1 MLWKISWIAAVYFAT
16 MSQMNVTGIFI
27 HPIKSCQR
35 LELEQ
40 AEVTPLGF
48 VRDREFML
56 VDRNNRFM
64 TQREYPQMARIKVQ
78 CLDDFLLLSVNHQ
91 HIQPLKLIPNWTG
104 SLREVQIWRDQTQA
118 IDQGDEV
125 AAWFQ
130 TALELKDDQICRLV
144 RQSPQYI
151 RRVNPKY
158 AVKSENA
165 VSFADGYPFLLTN
178 TASLDELNRRLQLVY
193 PEQNQTI
200 PMIRFRP
207 NLVVEATEP
216 FIEDQWKLIQ
226 IGAVIFHVVKP
237 CDRCMIT
244 TTDQSSGVRDKL
256 KEPLKTLATFRRQP
270 NGILFGQNL
279 IPQNTGIVRTG
290 DEVKIIETQ

>member
-1 MLWKISWIAAVYFAT
+1 MI
-16 MSQMNVTGIFI
+16 SQMNVIGIFI

-40 AEVTPLGF
+40 AEVTPKGF
-48 VRDREFML
+48 TGDREFML
-56 VDRNNRFM
+56 VDRNHQFM
-64 TQREYPQMARIKVQ
+64 TQREYPQMARIQVQ
-78 CLDDFLLLSVNHQ
+78 FSDDVLFLSVNDET
-91 HIQPLKLIPNWTG
+91 IQPLKLIPNWTG
-104 SLREVQIWRDQTQA
+104 NLQPVQIWRDQTQA

-125 AAWFQ
+125 AVWFQ
-130 TALELKDDQICRLV
+130 TALQLKDHQTCRLV
-144 RQSPQYI
+144 RQSPQHI

-193 PEQNQTI
+193 PDEQKII

-207 NLVVEATEP
+207 NLVVDTTEP
-216 FIEDQWKLIQ
+216 FLEDGWKLIQ
-226 IGAVIFHVVKP
+226 IGEVVFQVVKP
-237 CDRCMIT
+237 CDRCIVT
-244 TTDQSSGVRDKL
+244 TTDQSSGRRDQL

-279 IPQNTGIVRTG
+279 IPQNTGTVRQG
-290 DEVKIIETQ
+290 DEVQIL